1 VLPWSLLCA
10 GMFVVGVKLGEAV
23 PSDLQSCNGRKAD
36 R

>member
-23 PSDLQSCNGRKAD
+23 PPDLSVV
-36 R
+36 